1 MYGKEYRIY
10 NLEEDENEKENILY
24 LTGCLLTYYQQLKL
38 FNVYSKEYD
47 PYNLEKPLL
56 VCVGN
61 SVNKRSNLTKGEKEV
76 ISDVQKILVF
86 IDGFTSN
93 YKKSIEN
100 IRLVLSGDTGLIQ
113 GNKDLFYNDFTFLQ
127 DLFEGDVDALYRDV
141 LNLIFNSNSSGRL
154 YVEDLKQI
162 NGEIGLKIGD
172 QNEYFGVINVGEN
185 NQLIKNCESIG
196 IVTSS
201 NEFITESLFRNI
213 NEKSSK
219 INMLVG
225 SRKFTEGWNSYRVS
239 TMVFFNFAREEGSL
253 AIQLLVEE

>member
-1 MYGKEYRIY
+1 MKNNVLFVDEGHKGLGGEVWLDYRNRLSEEGFVFEYSATFKQALKGEKSKKDEESIIDIYGKSIIIDYSYKYFYNDMYGKEYRIY

-113 GNKDLFYNDFTFLQ
+113 
-127 DLFEGDVDALYRDV
+127 E
-141 LNLIFNSNSSGRL
+141 
-154 YVEDLKQI
+154 
-162 NGEIGLKIGD
+162 
-172 QNEYFGVINVGEN
+172 
-185 NQLIKNCESIG
+185 
-196 IVTSS
+196 
-201 NEFITESLFRNI
+201 
-213 NEKSSK
+213 
-219 INMLVG
+219 
-225 SRKFTEGWNSYRVS
+225 
-239 TMVFFNFAREEGSL
+239 
-253 AIQLLVEE
+253 